1 MAKGSEYPKVQL
13 LDDLNA
19 PFSPQVSL
27 DSIYAD
33 GDESK
38 KQSLNLIYKKEAN
51 NKNAATLD
59 ASAFSEI
66 KIALNIDIPTSGTT
80 NEHKLLCDEYNLN
93 ELLTAWYEKAYLG
106 TVNRDYIVYCG
117 LTPNANF
124 NVTEMESLKPDAA
137 KMYPVADYN
146 TTNFSSSNN
155 PKKAILKPS
164 AEYIWFYV
172 EPINESDNDA
182 QIEFS
187 FYGFSDDD
195 APQEIEVK
203 RVAGSNLYLST
214 GTMGIDYGFNSNQIG
229 GDGLAYNVFA
239 KYILK

>member
-80 NEHKLLCDEYNLN
+80 NEHKLLCD
-93 ELLTAWYEKAYLG
+93 
-106 TVNRDYIVYCG
+106 
-117 LTPNANF
+117 
-124 NVTEMESLKPDAA
+124 DAA